1 MQCMGACI
9 YCIHQLIHTY
19 HLCLQQQITV
29 NNIDMI
35 ITELTDIV
43 NEVNDEADQSTE
55 NLEVIAAV
63 FANTT
68 RLIASGSIS
77 VSNTV
82 SI

>member
-1 MQCMGACI
+1 MFA
-9 YCIHQLIHTY
+9 CIHQLIHMY

-29 NNIDMI
+29 DNIDMI
-35 ITELTDIV
+35 ITELTNIV

-63 FANTT
+63 FTNTT